1 MMDMKRAMPW
11 SVKRDQSVV
20 RVEIRAPM
28 EAEWEALLRA
38 VEAQLEPVP
47 LAVYI
52 PARIPS
58 ASETDAEMLRL
69 LWQTV
74 GSRGVPIMP
83 G

>member
-1 MMDMKRAMPW
+1 MKRAMPW